1 MTNNNTNESNTM
13 KIFNITYVDPW
24 TNRECRHLDVHA
36 SLLRN
41 DEHGQTWFTGYNKPI
56 EVITA
61 TLVDEKERDAKI
73 AYFNTHGTASE

>member
-1 MTNNNTNESNTM
+1 M
-13 KIFNITYVDPW
+13 KSFDITYIDPW
-24 TNRECRHLDVHA
+24 SNREVRHLDVHA

-61 TLVDEKERDAKI
+61 TLVDESRHTAKLS
-73 AYFNTHGTASE
+73 YFNTYGTASE